1 MLRPMSL
8 LETIDRRGPGSR
20 RVEPFKS
27 AGTRETLFLCS
38 DSKIGNLMARFA
50 RDAMASDDV
59 EKSLLDRHSSPG
71 AARRGRLQHLSLQC
85 WAGVLVALLVLVAVL
100 AVLADHPAQ
109 PLSGSLSL
117 IDVAQHWVPVTRAGD
132 RVRPI
137 PRAEAWCDPVVFGAH
152 CTGGNRRAT

>member
-1 MLRPMSL
+1 MALDCVVL
-8 LETIDRRGPGSR
+8 N
-20 RVEPFKS
+20 
-27 AGTRETLFLCS
+27 LFLKVPALTCLDPFLS
-38 DSKIGNLMARFA
+38 TDSKFGNLMARFA
-50 RDAMASDDV
+50 FDVMASDDV
-59 EKSLLDRHSSPG
+59 EKSLLDRHVIRTKSSSD
-71 AARRGRLQHLSLQC
+71 SLQC

>member
-1 MLRPMSL
+1 MDEFETRSNDVALDRVVLNLSL
-8 LETIDRRGPGSR
+8 KVPALTWLD
-20 RVEPFKS
+20 PFLS
-27 AGTRETLFLCS
+27 TY
-38 DSKIGNLMARFA
+38 SKFGNLMARFA
-50 RDAMASDDV
+50 FDVMASDDV
-59 EKSLLDRHSSPG
+59 EKSLLDRHDRRKTSSD
-71 AARRGRLQHLSLQC
+71 SLQC
-85 WAGVLVALLVLVAVL
+85 WAGVLVALLVVVAVL

>member
-1 MLRPMSL
+1 VALYRVVL
-8 LETIDRRGPGSR
+8 NLYKCRHSR
-20 RVEPFKS
+20 V
-27 AGTRETLFLCS
+27 ETLFLCS

-50 RDAMASDDV
+50 RD
-59 EKSLLDRHSSPG
+59 
-71 AARRGRLQHLSLQC
+71 SLQC

>member
-1 MLRPMSL
+1 MALDRVVLNISL
-8 LETIDRRGPGSR
+8 LKVPALTCLDPLIS
-20 RVEPFKS
+20 
-27 AGTRETLFLCS
+27 T
-38 DSKIGNLMARFA
+38 DSKFGNLMARVAF
-50 RDAMASDDV
+50 DVTASNDV
-59 EKSLLDRHSSPG
+59 EKSLLDRHDRRTKTSSD
-71 AARRGRLQHLSLQC
+71 SLQC
-85 WAGVLVALLVLVAVL
+85 WAGVLVALLVVVAVL
-100 AVLADHPAQ
+100 SVLADHPAQ

>member
-1 MLRPMSL
+1 
-8 LETIDRRGPGSR
+8 
-20 RVEPFKS
+20 
-27 AGTRETLFLCS
+27 
-38 DSKIGNLMARFA
+38 MARFA
-50 RDAMASDDV
+50 FDVMASDDV
-59 EKSLLDRHSSPG
+59 EKSLLDRHDKRTKEYSSD
-71 AARRGRLQHLSLQC
+71 SLQC

>member
-1 MLRPMSL
+1 M
-8 LETIDRRGPGSR
+8 
-20 RVEPFKS
+20 
-27 AGTRETLFLCS
+27 
-38 DSKIGNLMARFA
+38 
-50 RDAMASDDV
+50 DADDD
-59 EKSLLDRHSSPG
+59 EKCLLDRHDHKPKTSS
-71 AARRGRLQHLSLQC
+71 ASLNC
-85 WAGVLVALLVLVAVL
+85 WTGVLVALLVLLAVL

-117 IDVAQHWVPVTRAGD
+117 IDLSQHWVPVTRAGY

>member
-1 MLRPMSL
+1 MS
-8 LETIDRRGPGSR
+8 
-20 RVEPFKS
+20 
-27 AGTRETLFLCS
+27 
-38 DSKIGNLMARFA
+38 RFA
-50 RDAMASDDV
+50 FDVMASDDV
-59 EKSLLDRHSSPG
+59 EKSLLDHPYRRTKTSSD
-71 AARRGRLQHLSLQC
+71 SLQC

-100 AVLADHPAQ
+100 AVLADQPAQ

>member
-1 MLRPMSL
+1 M
-8 LETIDRRGPGSR
+8 
-20 RVEPFKS
+20 
-27 AGTRETLFLCS
+27 ETLFLCS
-38 DSKIGNLMARFA
+38 DSKFGNLMARFA
-50 RDAMASDDV
+50 RDALASDDV
-59 EKSLLDRHSSPG
+59 EKSLLDRGYKRTKNSSD
-71 AARRGRLQHLSLQC
+71 SLQC

-117 IDVAQHWVPVTRAGD
+117 IDVAQHWVPVTRAGA

>member
-1 MLRPMSL
+1 VLNLSLQALASRDPLSL
-8 LETIDRRGPGSR
+8 L
-20 RVEPFKS
+20 
-27 AGTRETLFLCS
+27 

-50 RDAMASDDV
+50 FDVMASDDV
-59 EKSLLDRHSSPG
+59 EKSLLDRPDKRKNSSD
-71 AARRGRLQHLSLQC
+71 SLQC

-152 CTGGNRRAT
+152 CTGGSRRAT

>member
-1 MLRPMSL
+1 MALDRVVLNISL
-8 LETIDRRGPGSR
+8 LKVPALTCLDPLIS
-20 RVEPFKS
+20 
-27 AGTRETLFLCS
+27 T
-38 DSKIGNLMARFA
+38 DSKFGNLMSRVAF
-50 RDAMASDDV
+50 DVMASKRSNDV
-59 EKSLLDRHSSPG
+59 EKSLLDRHDRRTKFSSD
-71 AARRGRLQHLSLQC
+71 SLQC